1 MGMTG
6 IAFGMEMALC
16 QKDRSALIPHM
27 VTAARQ
33 DYLSTCDASSML

>member
-16 QKDRSALIPHM
+16 QKERSALISRT
-27 VTAARQ
+27 VTVEHQ
-33 DYLSTCDASSML
+33 GYLSTCDASSML